1 MGALSRRKTS
11 YYLDPPK
18 ETKTP
23 QEPVTL
29 QTSADVEQ
37 LLKQQADVFQK
48 QIRDLQKSIQQRPIQ
63 QRPIQRPIVR
73 KSPGKPI
80 QLNLP
85 RRVVQDHQDPD
96 YDDGYVEHD
105 VGFDP
110 GAPVWDDQSYLD
122 DIDLI
127 MGRGTSKRL
136 VKQLQKAK
144 DKRDDLDLARAMRN
158 LDLNDDA
165 MDIDNNVA
173 SFEDLKFVPDEE
185 GGFRI
190 CVVRSAKK
198 K

>member
-80 QLNLP
+80 QPNLP

-96 YDDGYVEHD
+96 WDDGYVDPD

-110 GAPVWDDQSYLD
+110 GAPEWTLEDHQNA
-122 DIDLI
+122 IDLI
-127 MGRGTSKRL
+127 MGYKRGTSRIL
-136 VKQLQKAK
+136 TNQLQKAK
-144 DKRDDLDLARAMRN
+144 DRRDDQELA
-158 LDLNDDA
+158 
-165 MDIDNNVA
+165 
-173 SFEDLKFVPDEE
+173 
-185 GGFRI
+185 
-190 CVVRSAKK
+190 
-198 K
+198 